1 MKQETKQRT
10 VSAVTSLLVLA
21 VFSVSIL
28 GVLLAGAQAYQRL
41 TGLGNTG
48 YDSRTCCA
56 YIASRFRQAAGG
68 VAVESFGDGDCLAF
82 YEELEGK
89 SYVTRVYCYDGWL
102 RELFTVAGPDFDPN
116 DFAPRDG
123 EKVLPLAAAEFD
135 LTDGLVTMRLTPES
149 GAVAESAV
157 LLRAGEGGGA

>member
-28 GVLLAGAQAYQRL
+28 GALLAGAQAYQRL

-102 RELFTVAGPDFDPN
+102 MELFCSATGSLEPPA
-116 DFAPRDG
+116 G
-123 EKVLPLAAAEFD
+123 EKILPISTLE
-135 LTDGLVTMRLTPES
+135 LTWQNNLLQATVVDANGTGSTLQLHSPVEVTP
-149 GAVAESAV
+149 
-157 LLRAGEGGGA
+157 